1 MSVNEKTNYNEMM
14 DKIMDKITNQIT
26 MLGTGNATVSQI
38 YNTCFVLQTSSTL
51 MLVDA
56 GGGNGILSQL
66 KKVNVQ
72 ISDIHHLFVT
82 HAHTDHVLGVI
93 WVIRMVA
100 QCKGYEGLLHVYG
113 NDKVMKVIKTII
125 DMILAKKQLAKVAER
140 VVFHQLEDGD
150 CFEVGDMKLECFD
163 IQSTKEKQFGF
174 RAELPGTSEDNV
186 SEDKTASDYASEDK
200 AASDKAAS
208 ENHAKPLVLAC
219 LGDEPYNEQNR
230 RYIEGAD
237 WMMCEAFC
245 LYADRDTFK
254 PYEKCHSTALDA
266 GKLAEELGVKNLI
279 LYHTEEKTLATRKE
293 NYTREA
299 AENFKGR
306 IFVPDDLEVI
316 EL

>member
-51 MLVDA
+51 LLVDA

-150 CFEVGDMKLECFD
+150 CFDVGDMKLECFD

-174 RAELPGTSEDNV
+174 RAELPS
-186 SEDKTASDYASEDK
+186 SDE
-200 AASDKAAS
+200 SDK
-208 ENHAKPLVLAC
+208 PLALAC

-245 LYADRDTFK
+245 LYADRDSFK

-279 LYHTEEKTLATRKE
+279 LYHTEEKTLDNRKE

>member
-1 MSVNEKTNYNEMM
+1 M
-14 DKIMDKITNQIT
+14 DKTTTQIT

-38 YNTCFVLQTSSTL
+38 YNTCFVLQTPSTL

-56 GGGNGILSQL
+56 GGGNGILAQL

-72 ISDIHHLFVT
+72 ISDIHYLFVT

-113 NDKVMKVIKTII
+113 NDKVMKVIKAII

-174 RAELPGTSEDNV
+174 RAELPS
-186 SEDKTASDYASEDK
+186 SDELD
-200 AASDKAAS
+200 
-208 ENHAKPLVLAC
+208 KPLALAC

-230 RYIEGAD
+230 RYIVGAD

-266 GKLAEELGVKNLI
+266 GKLAEKLGVKNLI
-279 LYHTEEKTLATRKE
+279 LYHTEEKTLANRKE

-299 AENFKGR
+299 AEDFKGR

>member
-1 MSVNEKTNYNEMM
+1 MNHNENSEKM
-14 DKIMDKITNQIT
+14 NQIT

-51 MLVDA
+51 LLVDA

-66 KKVNVQ
+66 KKANVL

-174 RAELPGTSEDNV
+174 RAELPS
-186 SEDKTASDYASEDK
+186 SDDSG
-200 AASDKAAS
+200 
-208 ENHAKPLVLAC
+208 KPLVLAC
-219 LGDEPYNEQNR
+219 LGDEPYNELNR
-230 RYIEGAD
+230 RYIVGTD

-279 LYHTEEKTLATRKE
+279 LYHTEEKTLANRKE

>member
-1 MSVNEKTNYNEMM
+1 MSVNEKTNYNEIMN
-14 DKIMDKITNQIT
+14 KIANQIT

-66 KKVNVQ
+66 KKANVQ

-140 VVFHQLEDGD
+140 VVFHQLEDGE

-174 RAELPGTSEDNV
+174 RAELPGV
-186 SEDKTASDYASEDK
+186 SEDCASSDHVSED
-200 AASDKAAS
+200 
-208 ENHAKPLVLAC
+208 NHAKPLVLAC

-245 LYADRDTFK
+245 LYADCDSFK

-279 LYHTEEKTLATRKE
+279 LYHTEEKTLDNRKE

>member
-1 MSVNEKTNYNEMM
+1 M
-14 DKIMDKITNQIT
+14 DKTTTQIT

-38 YNTCFVLQTSSTL
+38 YNTCFVLQTPSTL

-56 GGGNGILSQL
+56 GGGNGILAQL
-66 KKVNVQ
+66 KKVNVR

-150 CFEVGDMKLECFD
+150 SFEVGDMKLECFD

-174 RAELPGTSEDNV
+174 RAELPS
-186 SEDKTASDYASEDK
+186 SSDESG
-200 AASDKAAS
+200 
-208 ENHAKPLVLAC
+208 KPLVLAC

-230 RYIEGAD
+230 RYIVGAD

-279 LYHTEEKTLATRKE
+279 LYHTEEKTLANRKE